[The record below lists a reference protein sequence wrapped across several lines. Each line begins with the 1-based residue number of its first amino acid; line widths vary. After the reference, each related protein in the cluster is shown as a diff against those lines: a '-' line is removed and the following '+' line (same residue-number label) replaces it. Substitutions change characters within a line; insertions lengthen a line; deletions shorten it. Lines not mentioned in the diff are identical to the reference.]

1 MATTTQTSTQA
12 DYNNGIFSS
21 REKFESAVG
30 RVLRIVL
37 LVFFFVITAFP
48 FYWMLNLSI
57 RPFQDVAVN
66 PTKMV
71 PTMEQIEQVPDNFD
85 AVWNDYNFKTYIQ
98 NSLVLSF
105 STVILT
111 LLLSIPGAYA
121 ATRLDFRFKTL
132 MSWGILLVYMF
143 PAIVIAIP
151 LFVAYTKIGL
161 RGKVTGMILIYMSA
175 TLPVSL
181 YMLRSYFTTV
191 PVDLEEAALIDG
203 CTRIQAII
211 RVTIPLSLPAIV
223 SVALY
228 VWMIAWNEFLYALLF
243 LLEKPDSWTLPL
255 GLQQLDK
262 AQEVPITFLMTGALV
277 ITVPVIVI
285 YLFLERF
292 VTSGL
297 TAGAVKG

>member
-1 MATTTQTSTQA
+1 MATTT
-12 DYNNGIFSS
+12 NPPREGIFSS
-21 REKFESAVG
+21 REKFETAVG
-30 RVLRIVL
+30 QVLRVVL
-37 LVFFFVITAFP
+37 LIFFFVITAFP
-48 FYWMLNLSI
+48 FYWMINLSA
-57 RPFQDVAVN
+57 RPFQEVAVN
-66 PTKMV
+66 PTKMF
-71 PTMEQIEQVPDNFD
+71 PTVEQIQEMPNTFE
-85 AVWNDYNFKTYIQ
+85 AVWTTYNFRTYIQ
-98 NSLVLSF
+98 NSLMLSF
-105 STVILT
+105 ATVVLT

-121 ATRLDFRFKTL
+121 VTRLDFRYKTL

-151 LFVAYTKIGL
+151 LFVAYTRIGL
-161 RGKVTGMILIYMSA
+161 RGQISGMILIYMSA

-181 YMLRSYFTTV
+181 YMLRSYFTTI

-203 CTRIQAII
+203 CTRLSAIW

-243 LLEKPDSWTLPL
+243 LLEQPDNWTLPL

-262 AQEVPITFLMTGALV
+262 AQEVPITYLMTGSLV